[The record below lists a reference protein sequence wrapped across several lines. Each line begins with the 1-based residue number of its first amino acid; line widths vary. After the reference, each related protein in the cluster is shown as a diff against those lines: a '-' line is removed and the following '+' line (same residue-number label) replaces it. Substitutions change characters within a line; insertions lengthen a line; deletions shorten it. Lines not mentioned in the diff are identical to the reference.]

1 MQAMSE
7 AETGS
12 EHQRGSDVPNASL
25 RPPPMNKRRQ
35 APTLSNSQYHHF
47 NYADP
52 LILFTAASHR
62 LSQSCSIP
70 REVSNA
76 RGYRQP
82 CLANPHAIRRIK
94 QLCTFPF
101 HIKSR
106 CRGLYG
112 TVRVSFVTQQQFF
125 IISTCYTTALAAT
138 GQSRDYGFY
147 PLVFPPHASQPG
159 STSKSLP
166 FAACGS
172 WRACNSTLSARLPA
186 TYCLF
191 KPCLARW
198 WRTFRLTR
206 IYLMHVELKHLVIK
220 TMGSDTSNTAHNSTI
235 GHN

>member
-12 EHQRGSDVPNASL
+12 KHQRGSDVPNASL

-35 APTLSNSQYHHF
+35 TPTLSNSQYHHF

-52 LILFTAASHR
+52 LTLFTAASHR

-70 REVSNA
+70 REMSNA

-82 CLANPHAIRRIK
+82 CLANPHATRRIK

-147 PLVFPPHASQPG
+147 PLVFLHMQVSQDRHLKVFHSQLVDRG
-159 STSKSLP
+159 
-166 FAACGS
+166 G
-172 WRACNSTLSARLPA
+172 PA
-186 TYCLF
+186 TRRCLQGCR
-191 KPCLARW
+191 PLIASSSRV
-198 WRTFRLTR
+198 LQDGG
-206 IYLMHVELKHLVIK
+206 VP
-220 TMGSDTSNTAHNSTI
+220 SD
-235 GHN
+235 